1 MIIELIDF
9 AQKLNLIIF
18 RERFLVQ
25 NTRVLFDLGIFMLIG
40 KVSMKTVRFEKL
52 PDHHADFEMRFGL

>member
-9 AQKLNLIIF
+9 AQSSIIF

-52 PDHHADFEMRFGL
+52 PDHHADFEMRFGF